1 MSGRIVLFGA
11 TGYTGRLTAEAL
23 VARGERPVLA
33 ARGAERLER
42 LAGELG
48 GLETAVADVSQ
59 PESVRALVEPGDV
72 LVSTVGPF
80 ARFGA
85 PALDAA
91 IAARASY
98 LDSTGE
104 PAFIRGVFEEYGP
117 QAQAAGCGL
126 VTAFGYDFV
135 PGNLAAALA
144 LRDAG
149 HAAVRVDVGYF
160 FSGDLRGAM
169 SGGTRASLAG
179 ALVEPGF
186 SWRGGIRV
194 DRVPRVRAFEI
205 RGKPRPAM
213 SIGSSEHFALPQ
225 LHPGLR
231 EGEVNVHLGW
241 FGPATRPLQA
251 MAAFNSLLTRVPPL
265 KAGQRALVARLV
277 KGSTGG
283 PDAEAR
289 ARSGSEVIA
298 VAYDVAGR
306 ELAEV
311 QLSGG
316 NGYTFT
322 GDILAWGA
330 ARAAER
336 GLNAAGALGP
346 VAAFGLDEL
355 EAGCAEVGLVRRGAP
370 VDTPAASVESR

>member
-1 MSGRIVLFGA
+1 MARIVLFGA

-33 ARGAERLER
+33 ARGVDRLER
-42 LAGELG
+42 LAEELG
-48 GLETAVADVSQ
+48 GLETATADVAQ

-80 ARFGA
+80 ARFGT

-91 IAARASY
+91 IAARATY
-98 LDSTGE
+98 IDSTGE
-104 PAFIRGVFEEYGP
+104 PPFIRRVFEQYGP
-117 QAQAAGCGL
+117 QAGAAGCGL

-149 HAAVRVDVGYF
+149 GAAVRVDVGYF
-160 FSGDLRGAM
+160 FTGDLRGAM

-179 ALVEPGF
+179 ALIEPAY
-186 SWRGGIRV
+186 SWRDGIHV
-194 DRVPRVRAFEI
+194 DRVPRVRSFEV
-205 RGKPRPAM
+205 RGRSQPAM
-213 SIGSSEHFALPQ
+213 SIGSSEHFALPA

-231 EGEVNVHLGW
+231 EVNVHLGW

-251 MAAFNSLLTRVPPL
+251 MAAVNSLLTRVPPI
-265 KAGQRALVARLV
+265 KAGQEALVTRLV

-283 PDAEAR
+283 PDAQAR
-289 ARSGSEVIA
+289 AGSGSQIVAIAYDDSGSE
-298 VAYDVAGR
+298 
-306 ELAEV
+306 LAQI

-316 NGYTFT
+316 NGYEFT
-322 GDILAWGA
+322 GEILAWGA
-330 ARAAER
+330 ARAAQAGLR
-336 GLNAAGALGP
+336 GTGALGP

-355 EAGCAEVGLVRRGAP
+355 EAGCAEAGLSRRGKP
-370 VDTPAASVESR
+370 VDTPAATVESR